1 MTKQKTRGRQIHIE
15 IPADEYD
22 AFKALAKEQERTLQG
37 LARLAIRAY
46 IEGVTAIRS
55 EFKAPADEEQN
66 KKQQPIEATNYIV
79 QVNGKVRGAF
89 NALETTPKSDIEQYA
104 LNDPNVIPYVEGKT
118 TKKIAIVPGREYDL
132 INIVV

>member
-46 IEGVTAIRS
+46 MDGVTAAAGNVKFVTIDGELTALRS
-55 EFKAPADEEQN
+55 EFKASADKEQ
-66 KKQQPIEATNYIV
+66 Q
-79 QVNGKVRGAF
+79 
-89 NALETTPKSDIEQYA
+89 
-104 LNDPNVIPYVEGKT
+104 
-118 TKKIAIVPGREYDL
+118 
-132 INIVV
+132 